1 MKILLYKQYRRR
13 IILMIDIRNLSLDPL
28 RRVIVISDI
37 HASLTLFKEL
47 LKKLNYTEEDYLF
60 INGDLCEKGLNSL
73 DLVHYV
79 QWMDKNLQRVFIT
92 KGNCDVVFRHVFRGN
107 DIGRQYLNTRPQ
119 SMMHEMIASTGQ
131 SFSDGMSLTKA
142 SSIFQDNFEQEI
154 EWLESLPIA
163 YETDDFIIVHAAV
176 DELWPNTEEADAL
189 YTPAFYEKGH
199 SVDKPVI
206 VGHWPVIN
214 YRTEELSTH
223 NPIIDLDNNIIAID
237 GGNQIKASGQLN
249 ALIINQGEYSFTY
262 VDELKDSITIKQ
274 THNDSLGW
282 MGSVN
287 YPYYQIEPIEKEQYF
302 TRCKNTNANIQ
313 QWVKNEYILENNDG
327 YYCKEGVSTTTVS
340 VNQGEEVYILD
351 DNCAGY
357 ILIKRCDGI
366 MGWIPKYCLY

>member
-1 MKILLYKQYRRR
+1 MQTIKKGRVIL
-13 IILMIDIRNLSLDPL
+13 IDIRNISLDSS

-37 HASLTLFKEL
+37 HASLSLFKKL
-47 LKKLNYTEEDYLF
+47 LKNLNYSEEDYLF

-73 DLVHYV
+73 ELVHYV

-107 DIGRQYLNTRPQ
+107 DIGRQYLNARQ
-119 SMMHEMIASTGQ
+119 KSIMHEMIASTGQ
-131 SFSDGMSLTKA
+131 SFSEEMPLNKA

-163 YETDDFIIVHAAV
+163 YETDDFIIVHAAI
-176 DELWPNTEEADAL
+176 DELWPNTDEVTAL
-189 YTPAFYEKGH
+189 YTSAFYEKGH

-214 YRTEELSTH
+214 YRTKEISTH

-249 ALIINQGEYSFTY
+249 GLIINHGQYSFTY
-262 VDELKDSITIKQ
+262 VDELKDLIIVKQ
-274 THNDSLGW
+274 TYNDSLGW
-282 MGSVN
+282 IGSVN
-287 YPYYQIEPIEKEQYF
+287 YPYYQIEPIKKEQYF
-302 TRCKNTNANIQ
+302 TLCKNINANIQ
-313 QWVKNEYILENNDG
+313 QWVKNEFIAEKNDG

-340 VNQGEEVYILD
+340 VDKGEEVYILD
-351 DNCAGY
+351 DNCEGY
-357 ILIKRCDGI
+357 ILIKKRDGI
-366 MGWIPKYCLY
+366 IGWVPKYCF